1 MMSEDSHDEE
11 AGWNNSVTARAPMT
25 SNSREWSV
33 KPSDRQHKER
43 LALLREI
50 SYEETNLIG
59 EEEEDANQDAI
70 TAERGKAL
78 SLNISSGGM
87 LLLMERAPELDR
99 VFRIQVPTPVVQAEI
114 PTLAEVRWTR

>member
-1 MMSEDSHDEE
+1 MRS
-11 AGWNNSVTARAPMT
+11 T
-25 SNSREWSV
+25 SWEWRV
-33 KPSDRQHKER
+33 KPSKRQHNER

-50 SYEETNLIG
+50 SYDATNLIG
-59 EEEEDANQDAI
+59 DEEKEDAHQDAI

-99 VFRIQVPTPVVQAEI
+99 VFRIQVPTPVTQAEI
-114 PTLAEVRWTR
+114 PTLAEVRWTRNVPLPVYNGLYFVGMKFLF

>member
-1 MMSEDSHDEE
+1 MRSTT
-11 AGWNNSVTARAPMT
+11 W
-25 SNSREWSV
+25 EWSV
-33 KPSDRQHKER
+33 KPSKRQHNER

-59 EEEEDANQDAI
+59 EEAEDANQDAI

-87 LLLMERAPELDR
+87 LFLMERAPELDR
-99 VFRIQVPTPVVQAEI
+99 VFRIQVPTPVTEAKI
-114 PTLAEVRWTR
+114 PTLAEVRWTRNVPLPVYNGLYFVGLKFIF